1 MGAYTYCGS
10 PLPRGCQITTP
21 LVYDESLSYQQQL
34 ACLRGMLEN
43 CVTQEDARLIYER
56 LEKLEYSMNEN
67 WVEHD
72 DIREDIM
79 RLKERIEKLVIGQV
93 TSYDPTH
100 GQSRRD
106 LDTVVRRVYE
116 FDRYFGI
123 TAHDYDGL
131 KLTAARYDALG
142 IDAYDFDVCGAMM
155 LYDEREVQIA

>member
-1 MGAYTYCGS
+1 MGAYTYCGT
-10 PLPRGCQITTP
+10 PFPRGCQLTTP

-34 ACLRGMLEN
+34 ACLRGMLEK
-43 CVTQEDARLIYER
+43 CLTEEDVRDLYER
-56 LEKLEYSMNEN
+56 VEKLEYDMNLN
-67 WVEHD
+67 FVEHD
-72 DIREDIM
+72 DIREDIK
-79 RLKERIEKLVIGQV
+79 RLKLELAQLVIGHV

-106 LDTVVRRVYE
+106 LDTVVQRVYE

>member
-1 MGAYTYCGS
+1 MGAYTYCS
-10 PLPRGCQITTP
+10 TPFPRGCQLTTP

-34 ACLRGMLEN
+34 ACLRGMLEK
-43 CVTQEDARLIYER
+43 CLTEEDVRDLYER
-56 LEKLEYSMNEN
+56 VEKLEYDMNLN
-67 WVEHD
+67 FVEHD
-72 DIREDIM
+72 DIREDIK
-79 RLKERIEKLVIGQV
+79 RLKLELAQLVIGHV

-106 LDTVVRRVYE
+106 LDTVVQRVYE

-123 TAHDYDGL
+123 TAQDYDGL